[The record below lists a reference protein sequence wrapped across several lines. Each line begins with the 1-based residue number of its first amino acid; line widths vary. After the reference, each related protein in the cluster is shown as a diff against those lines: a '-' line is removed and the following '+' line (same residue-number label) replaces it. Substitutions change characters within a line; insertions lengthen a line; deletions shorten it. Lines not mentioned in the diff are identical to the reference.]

1 MAGFPNLRHARL
13 FLMVAEGA
21 SVHAT
26 AHHAGLTQPAVTL
39 CLAALERFYNVALFE
54 RRPVGLVAT
63 KYGTVLAK
71 RVARCVAFLTGAVRK
86 ASRETDA
93 SSQRIEKLLRTL
105 TISQLRALVAMD
117 HYGGF
122 GAAAEGLGL
131 RVPSVHRA
139 IGELEGAL
147 GAELVYREK
156 RTARLNTLGHEIA
169 LLFNLGLEELRS
181 AAAEIKESGGL
192 LEGSITVGAVR
203 TAAAGVLPAAIR
215 RLSTQLPAA
224 RYIITNDQYDEMLL
238 ELRAGRLDCMVST
251 ARPNVP
257 ADFVT
262 EELCKSEVRI
272 ICREDHPL
280 AGRREIS
287 ALELA
292 GYRWI
297 GHPPRTG
304 IAIRLRAMFEQE
316 GVTPPVVTAESELF
330 ELTRSL
336 VLSGEFLALVVRSD
350 FDDDRL
356 LHGLAVLNKPVPN
369 AGRPIWLITRRN
381 WKPTRLHQR
390 FVDVLREVTRGLAQ
404 RERRGAGRAI
414 VSTNRVSERL

>member
-1 MAGFPNLRHARL
+1 
-13 FLMVAEGA
+13 
-21 SVHAT
+21 
-26 AHHAGLTQPAVTL
+26 
-39 CLAALERFYNVALFE
+39 
-54 RRPVGLVAT
+54 
-63 KYGTVLAK
+63 
-71 RVARCVAFLTGAVRK
+71 
-86 ASRETDA
+86 
-93 SSQRIEKLLRTL
+93 
-105 TISQLRALVAMD
+105 
-117 HYGGF
+117 
-122 GAAAEGLGL
+122 
-131 RVPSVHRA
+131 
-139 IGELEGAL
+139 
-147 GAELVYREK
+147 
-156 RTARLNTLGHEIA
+156 
-169 LLFNLGLEELRS
+169 
-181 AAAEIKESGGL
+181 
-192 LEGSITVGAVR
+192 
-203 TAAAGVLPAAIR
+203 
-215 RLSTQLPAA
+215 
-224 RYIITNDQYDEMLL
+224 MLL

-287 ALELA
+287 ARELA

-350 FDDDRL
+350 FDDDHL

-404 RERRGAGRAI
+404 RERRGARRAI